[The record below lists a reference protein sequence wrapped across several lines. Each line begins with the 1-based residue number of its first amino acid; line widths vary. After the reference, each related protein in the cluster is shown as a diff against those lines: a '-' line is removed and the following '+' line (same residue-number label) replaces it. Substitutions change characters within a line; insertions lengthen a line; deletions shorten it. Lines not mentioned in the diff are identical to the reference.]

1 MADAESNVA
10 DESFA
15 QSETQDEQPSHSTVS
30 ATVGIRRQANGTIG
44 SVYSGNKIRHLKK
57 EDGMPL
63 WRKDI
68 QYQFLKLVFEDKTPV
83 FTRWSDGKKNLDFAD
98 IYIDAMARSSKTS
111 KILKDKLQSD
121 KQAAINMAMVCL
133 LVNFGRM
140 NTTLNFFPEMR
151 AQLRT
156 YHSIPSLQAHQDPN
170 AYKQLQDA
178 PRLKSILKG
187 ASEDVDQPNT
197 LEKIKR
203 HPIPRTNPVHLIF
216 VLAQYAP
223 KVSELHFFPPRD
235 FFDLVM
241 RSTLSSKS
249 RARAFLW
256 LMWWYLESDY
266 SREAALNNPFGPGQD
281 GEGTEGLPIKVPSF
295 ESLTEEQANE
305 ENVDTPSEIEYGET
319 KRLERKRILEED
331 EPLPRP
337 PKRPR
342 KGNSDHLPPRPP
354 LDAGPGEGPAYDAY
368 YGTSSMRPPSKRP
381 ADPDEGYLTPT
392 QSSRSESKRPKRE
405 SSLNRSVGQQRLI
418 LKTKM
423 EQTPDASS
431 PAPPGSGH
439 PILNRFVTESTIGQ
453 PPSSRRPRP
462 LTQHQLAVEQNR
474 RQRIDYLL
482 AKRKNE
488 AYRILRA
495 KRENE
500 IPFARYGRLL
510 QSLPEGYDTED
521 EEASWGKGGLIPH
534 HEEEEDFGESA
545 GYFLSVIRKAARR
558 LDRWDYE
565 NANGPKRDRKKEREE
580 RQKARQNGYA
590 MDALDLSGRASM
602 SARSRAR
609 AARNARRKLAE
620 AEAGASGATAGEASK
635 GQTAS
640 SSRSKSSRSRP
651 SRGAGGASSGVAGKD
666 DLDVPLQDQDL
677 SPLPPSI
684 RLADEDADLDGEGLD
699 DLDRELL
706 GEGSGDEDD
715 AADRDDRSSRPA
727 EPGYEDSFMGGDAD
741 DDAEALSSDD
751 EVDDEEDLDDG
762 DGGVDVDE
770 NSSTFDGGNGY
781 AASETSSVAG
791 DTTAVLDDGKV

>member
-1 MADAESNVA
+1 M
-10 DESFA
+10 FMRL
-15 QSETQDEQPSHSTVS
+15 ST
-30 ATVGIRRQANGTIG
+30 
-44 SVYSGNKIRHLKK
+44 Y
-57 EDGMPL
+57 
-63 WRKDI
+63 
-68 QYQFLKLVFEDKTPV
+68 F
-83 FTRWSDGKKNLDFAD
+83 
-98 IYIDAMARSSKTS
+98 
-111 KILKDKLQSD
+111 
-121 KQAAINMAMVCL
+121 
-133 LVNFGRM
+133 
-140 NTTLNFFPEMR
+140 
-151 AQLRT
+151 
-156 YHSIPSLQAHQDPN
+156 
-170 AYKQLQDA
+170 
-178 PRLKSILKG
+178 
-187 ASEDVDQPNT
+187 
-197 LEKIKR
+197 
-203 HPIPRTNPVHLIF
+203 
-216 VLAQYAP
+216 
-223 KVSELHFFPPRD
+223 LHFGAWAD
-235 FFDLVM
+235 VVL
-241 RSTLSSKS
+241 
-249 RARAFLW
+249 
-256 LMWWYLESDY
+256 
-266 SREAALNNPFGPGQD
+266 G
-281 GEGTEGLPIKVPSF
+281 
-295 ESLTEEQANE
+295 
-305 ENVDTPSEIEYGET
+305 
-319 KRLERKRILEED
+319 ILEED

-342 KGNSDHLPPRPP
+342 RVIQTSSLGDLPWMGAQEKVLRVSSVQCSSTWCHV
-354 LDAGPGEGPAYDAY
+354 LTKVIYDIDDAY
-368 YGTSSMRPPSKRP
+368 YGTNPMQPPSKRP

-453 PPSSRRPRP
+453 PPSARRPRP

-495 KRENE
+495 KRESE

-521 EEASWGKGGLIPH
+521 EEVSRGKGGLIPH

-640 SSRSKSSRSRP
+640 SARSKSSRSRP
-651 SRGAGGASSGVAGKD
+651 SRVAGAASSDVAGKD
-666 DLDVPLQDQDL
+666 DLDVPSQDQEL

-684 RLADEDADLDGEGLD
+684 RLADDDADLDGEGLD

-715 AADRDDRSSRPA
+715 VADRDDRSPRPA
-727 EPGYEDSFMGGDAD
+727 EPGYEDSFIGGDAD
-741 DDAEALSSDD
+741 DDAEALTSDD